1 MRQEVVKC
9 DRKNSEV
16 HGFYGKRSALSSFVL
31 SNVNS
36 CPLVWHYRFSKS
48 LKKNEKIQERALR
61 ILYHDST
68 SNYKEL
74 LNKSSKVSMEEKRL
88 RNFSLEISKTFN
100 QLNLEYMKEIFHK
113 TTNLTERTF
122 NIKANQHNITKYGNK
137 SSRSSYLEFL
147 VKAD

>member
-1 MRQEVVKC
+1 MRQEVIKC

-100 QLNLEYMKEIFHK
+100 QLSLEYMKEIFHK

-137 SSRSSYLEFL
+137 SSRSSNLEFL